1 MAIKFNGIEVENI
14 NFNGTSL
21 DKVIYNGTTVWEN
34 WKLKTG
40 SLYKMTSNTTP
51 SPFVASGTQ
60 NTAFNKYGSP
70 WQAFDGSDSNGYG
83 ADLYDN
89 GNYVEAIIK
98 FNLSKSIRIKKLYYS
113 FYCKSSGTN
122 TRQIWLQ
129 IDGKWVSVMNVKVSG
144 ASSGTIDI
152 GSGKY
157 ADSIVTG
164 IRARCTSLPSRD
176 TYIKEIKV
184 TEWLEKGN

>member
-1 MAIKFNGIEVENI
+1 MIFKGSTEPS
-14 NFNGTSL
+14 NFKLGSSQL
-21 DKVIYNGTTVWEN
+21 SKICKGSIALWEN

-40 SLYKMTSNTTP
+40 SLYTMTSNTTP

-60 NTAFNKYGSP
+60 STSFSKYGSP
-70 WQAFDGSDSNGYG
+70 WQAFDGNDSNGYG

-89 GNYVEAIIK
+89 GSYVEAIIK
-98 FNLSKSIRIKKLYYS
+98 FNLSKSIKIKKLYYS

-129 IDGKWVSVMNVKVSG
+129 INGNWVSVMNVKVSG

-152 GSGKY
+152 GSGQY
-157 ADSIVTG
+157 ANSVVTG

>member
-1 MAIKFNGIEVENI
+1 MIIKGNAEPS
-14 NFNGTSL
+14 NFKLGSVQLSKICKGL
-21 DKVIYNGTTVWEN
+21 DVLWEN

-40 SLYKMTSNTTP
+40 SLYTMTSNTAP

-60 NTAFNKYGSP
+60 NTVFSKYGSP
-70 WQAFDGSDSNGYG
+70 YQAFDGSDSNGYG
-83 ADLYDN
+83 ADLYDE
-89 GNYVEAIIK
+89 GKYIEAIIM
-98 FNLSKSIRIKKLYYS
+98 FNLSKSIKIKKLYYS
-113 FYCKSSGTN
+113 FYCKSGGTN

-144 ASSGTIDI
+144 GSSGTIDI
-152 GSGKY
+152 GSGQY

>member
-1 MAIKFNGIEVENI
+1 MICKGNTEPS
-14 NFNGTSL
+14 NFKLGSVQISKIYKGL
-21 DKVIYNGTTVWEN
+21 DVIWEN

-40 SLYKMTSNTTP
+40 SLYTMTSNTTP

-60 NTAFNKYGSP
+60 NTAFSKYGSP
-70 WQAFDGSDSNGYG
+70 YQAFDGSDSNGYG
-83 ADLYDN
+83 ADLYDE
-89 GNYVEAIIK
+89 GKYIEATLI

-113 FYCKSSGTN
+113 FYCASSGTN

-144 ASSGTIDI
+144 GSSGTIDI
-152 GSGKY
+152 GSGQY

-176 TYIKEIKV
+176 TYIREIKV